1 MGAVISSD
9 VLTGRTAVR
18 VGGVNRVAENVMDC
32 VVDGRPPFQT
42 SAFQAMAGGRQ
53 HDLLLQKPE
62 KNLPCALQLGELAE
76 DQGERILHSKVW
88 ILFYLIKPFAYI
100 ANRHCRE

>member
-1 MGAVISSD
+1 
-9 VLTGRTAVR
+9 
-18 VGGVNRVAENVMDC
+18 MDC

-42 SAFQAMAGGRQ
+42 SAFQAMADGRQ

-76 DQGERILHSKVW
+76 NQGERILHSKVR
-88 ILFYLIKPFAYI
+88 ILFYLIKPFAHI

>member
-1 MGAVISSD
+1 
-9 VLTGRTAVR
+9 
-18 VGGVNRVAENVMDC
+18 
-32 VVDGRPPFQT
+32 
-42 SAFQAMAGGRQ
+42 MADGRQ

-88 ILFYLIKPFAYI
+88 ILFYLIKPFANI
-100 ANRHCRE
+100 ANRHCREQLASPGFLFERFMGALA